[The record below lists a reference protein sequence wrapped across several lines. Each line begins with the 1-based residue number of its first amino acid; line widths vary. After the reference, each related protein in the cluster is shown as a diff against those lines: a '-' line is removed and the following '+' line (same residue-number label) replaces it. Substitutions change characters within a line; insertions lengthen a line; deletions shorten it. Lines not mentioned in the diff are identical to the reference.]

1 MKRNIV
7 IIGSG
12 IAGTLI
18 CNELNTLTQAK
29 VTLLESGEKDIV
41 QYPKIHFVQKALA
54 KFRTFCNSGGGGSNL
69 WHNGLIPINKN
80 DVTSEIFS
88 KMLDESAP
96 FINKAAQRLFFYAN
110 DYLQKYNS
118 AVSDMQS
125 SANSIGAFPD
135 GVDCLIYP
143 KKTSK
148 LSPDSGVTEYYNV
161 KNIEV
166 LSTQKKVNQINFI
179 SHNEKHEIICDILI
193 ICAGT
198 FGTPQLVQQ
207 VLTSIGSPNT
217 SVGTGLID
225 HPAGFV
231 GKVKFKK
238 NLKNIMCKFAVNE
251 KDNYTYCTGTRIK
264 SKCGNYTG
272 FAFFRPALTM
282 HNSLAIY
289 QYKSLLAGS
298 HGISRI
304 INALSLKLFH
314 PDILLEVISHL
325 FNISVSTRTANIL
338 IYFQQRRNTNRV
350 SYSNDTINIDWK
362 ISEEEIIIYNDIL
375 TSLKDNLAL
384 ISDDVNIQLPI
395 TADWLRS
402 GAHHSGTISIGDDDN
417 QGVLDT
423 HLKMVA
429 SDNVYVCDGS
439 VIQEHS
445 YANTGLTIGQL
456 ALRLANKLAL
466 DISTAAK

>member
-1 MKRNIV
+1 MKKNIV
-7 IIGSG
+7 IVGSG

-18 CNELNTLTQAK
+18 CNELNALNQAK
-29 VTLLESGEKDIV
+29 VTLLECGEKNIIK
-41 QYPKIHFVQKALA
+41 YPKINFIKKALA

-88 KMLDESAP
+88 TILEESAP
-96 FINKAAQRLFFYAN
+96 FINKAAQRLFFETD
-110 DYLQKYNS
+110 DYLNKYNA
-118 AVSDMQS
+118 AVNDMQNT
-125 SANSIGAFPD
+125 ANTIDAFPD

-148 LSPDSGVTEYYNV
+148 LSPDEGIAEHYDV
-161 KNIEV
+161 KNIE
-166 LSTQKKVNQINFI
+166 FI
-179 SHNEKHEIICDILI
+179 SNGSKINRIDFTSHNQKHQIFCDILI

-198 FGTPQLVQQ
+198 FGTPQLVQKA
-207 VLTSIGSPNT
+207 LSSIGSHNT
-217 SVGTGLID
+217 TVGAGLID

-231 GKVKFKK
+231 GKVKFKRSINK
-238 NLKNIMCKFAVNE
+238 IMRKFAIEE

-298 HGISRI
+298 HGMARI
-304 INALSLKLFH
+304 KNALSIKLFH

-325 FNISVSTRTANIL
+325 FKIAIPTRTANIL
-338 IYFQQRRNTNRV
+338 IYFQQRRSTNSV
-350 SYSNDTINIDWK
+350 SYSNDTIDIDWQ
-362 ISEEEIIIYNDIL
+362 ISEEEISIYNEIL
-375 TSLKDNLAL
+375 KSLKHNLAP
-384 ISDDVNIQLPI
+384 ISDAINIQLPI

-402 GAHHSGTISIGDDDN
+402 GAHHSGTISIGDDIN
-417 QGVLDT
+417 QGVLDRN
-423 HLKMVA
+423 LKLVA
-429 SDNVYVCDGS
+429 SENVYVCDGS

-456 ALRLANKLAL
+456 ALRLAHKLAL
-466 DISTAAK
+466 EIATTTK